1 MSGFHQ
7 ARDEESGPI
16 YGMTCEFATMEPPP
30 LELLQL
36 FGAIDGNQDATDDFV
51 SVMAGTLPGCRFPRA
66 RKRRPPHGDCI
77 ARGPGS
83 GAGARAGEAL
93 GHRTHPTSVP

>member
-30 LELLQL
+30 LELL
-36 FGAIDGNQDATDDFV
+36 
-51 SVMAGTLPGCRFPRA
+51 
-66 RKRRPPHGDCI
+66 
-77 ARGPGS
+77 
-83 GAGARAGEAL
+83 
-93 GHRTHPTSVP
+93 